1 MLRDIL
7 KYESD
12 KSIPDG
18 SFIIVGERLPNKVW
32 RVRNIG
38 ASTWREGYRLTFF
51 SGERFGAPP
60 YVPLPNLA
68 PGESGLVVISGLIAP
83 EQTGVFSAEWRPCR
97 PDGTPFPAHLTINVH
112 VLPVPAGEAK

>member
-12 KSIPDG
+12 ESIPDG
-18 SFIIVGERLPNKVW
+18 SIVTVGERLPDKVW

-38 ASTWREGYRLTFF
+38 ASPWREGYKLVFF

-68 PGESGLVVISGLIAP
+68 PGESGFVVISGLTAP
-83 EQTGVFSAEWRPCR
+83 KQSGVFSAEWRPCR
-97 PDGTPFPAHLTINVH
+97 ADGTPFAAHLTIMVY
-112 VLPVPAGEAK
+112 VVPVGETQ